1 MKTEQQYFEQGI
13 SMAEYMEQMKT
24 NLKEGSFEIY
34 HNFKIDENDEL
45 IPLLKEKK
53 PHILTITE
61 DWCGDAML
69 NNPIMRKIAE
79 AAGLDIRC
87 VFRDED
93 TDLIDRYL
101 TNGGRAIPIYLFL
114 NEEGQVIGKWGPRA
128 PELQQLVVEERA
140 KLPAKDNPTFEE
152 KQKELY
158 TTLQEKFVKDPQCAK
173 WVYEDMKKV
182 IMEML
187 S

>member
-13 SMAEYMEQMKT
+13 PMAEYMENMKT
-24 NLKEGSFEIY
+24 HLKEPSFEIY
-34 HNFKIDENDEL
+34 NNFTIDEHDEL
-45 IPLLKEKK
+45 IALLKEKK
-53 PHILTITE
+53 PHILAITE

-87 VFRDED
+87 VYRDED

-114 NEEGQVIGKWGPRA
+114 DKSGNVIGRWGPRA
-128 PELQQLVVEERA
+128 PELQRMVAEARE
-140 KLPAKDNPTFEE
+140 KLPAKDDPAFEE
-152 KQKELY
+152 KQKEMY

-182 IMEML
+182 IIEML